1 MNKGGYKRIWT
12 IILIIILLFN
22 TFSPI
27 FTIQAGRDY
36 FEVEVQSKTINSS
49 KNFQETT
56 EEIYIPNFDENIEW
70 HTDATPYT
78 LPSKIPQFKK
88 KDLDFSI
95 TSNSN
100 QAENSQLYTLE
111 VSISNHSDQTI
122 NSIIFTD
129 ELEKDLIF
137 YKSDSS
143 DIEYNPST
151 TTINLLIPELLP
163 NQKTTFSYTLQLN
176 EENKS
181 QVNVHSAEIYFLGKQ
196 QKANVFLFNKNSN
209 SKALSDEKNSEIIVN
224 EAIPDTGWVNV
235 DEVSAY
241 FTTNSVLEN
250 SIISFNKKY
259 KSSGPEYQFDLNVWE
274 AEEIEGIKLK
284 KKDTSGEYSL
294 PEQAVNFS
302 QKRTEDFNAPVY
314 LEISFDEIANLD
326 SVTKGQ
332 TPYVAT
338 YNPELDIWI
347 KVPILEI
354 NYETNSVFV
363 KAMHFSTWGAG
374 LGENLP
380 QNGAQVLLFD
390 QPYTNLFTGSS
401 RYSIPVSIPSG
412 RNGLMPS
419 INLSYSSATLDGVL
433 GDVQAPWVGVGWNID
448 GIEIVR
454 KILTDEYGYG
464 YENSY
469 SLTINGTMY
478 ELVQD
483 ENTPSRFYTDHASF
497 MYIELHNVA
506 LGNTPSEENS
516 TGEWWEVIT
525 SDGTRYRLGYTED
538 SEQTTLMYGYA
549 CNPIETCNSPS
560 GGYASS
566 GYAGYGNDEI
576 AMRWRVDQI
585 VDTHRN
591 FIKYTYQ
598 EYQPDASSTIPSFD
612 RESYLAT
619 IQYTGHYA
627 VDGSVDLSP
636 GYEIRFNLASRET
649 IGDGTPNNFEVF
661 DHYDQYLL
669 DSIQTFCLA
678 CSGLQNTPVFTYNL
692 LYEVASVPNEQG
704 TLQLKGLE
712 MTGGGYTEN
721 SISLP
726 QTTSAQ
732 IQFLYEEKDNRV
744 PASGDDAW
752 TYPRLSKIQNGYGG
766 SLEYSYENDGR
777 GTDSWLNYRVNQVL
791 VYDGV
796 QTTPSVIQT
805 YTYTNPLYVDYY
817 EKEELIGYETVTSKT
832 YSSTDTIAANLLTKS
847 ITTFGGSGLDIGRVL
862 NEQVLDPSDSSVYS
876 KVVNYYNTDNTH
888 APFEGWNYRYL
899 IRTENYLTDGST
911 LQLINATN
919 YLRDSGYGNLLAQYD
934 FSQSELYRKTYYEY
948 LINADYETHIF
959 NAVSRSVLVDEN
971 NVIYRDN
978 RNQYDAGLLL
988 GDLILTQQVVNGDE
1002 TIDNSFTYDLYGN
1015 LVESKAYKDY
1025 GTVEVTPVNANY
1037 QAQTITYDSSFV
1049 TYPLQSI
1056 DAMGNASAIDYLFTT
1071 GLAVQATDV
1080 NGWSTSTEYDG
1091 LGRILSV
1098 TSPGLS
1104 QPGIIYTYPTITN
1117 GEVAAP
1123 YAVKMEI
1130 LDTHPATDVY
1140 RAVWGFYDGVGRTIQ
1155 TQTYDADI
1163 NQYLTSSTA
1172 FDLQGNVSKT
1182 SVMESIE
1189 NVAGEYV
1196 VPNWEALEFTQ
1207 TEYDFL
1213 GRTITITSPAG
1224 IETNYS
1230 YSGLSTTTIDAEL
1243 NQQTQ
1248 TLDPMG
1254 HLTTV
1259 EEYLDGEVNTTVRY
1273 NYDIVDQLQYVI
1285 DEFGNTSELY
1295 YDLAGRKTK
1304 MFDPDM
1310 GIWEYAYDPLGNLIQ
1325 QQDARGQVLG
1335 FEYNDY
1341 NQLVV
1346 KLDQSASPEEIL
1358 SLYEYGNTSG
1368 QIGFRTLMSDQTGS
1382 TTWTYSNYGQTV
1394 SEVRTINGITNTFI
1408 TNSDWLGRLE
1418 SVIYPN
1424 AETVTY
1430 EYDALGRPDS
1440 MTSDAFGQTSLVD
1453 LTYNTLGQITL
1464 STLGNGAT
1472 IENIYDDTEHTY
1484 QLLNR
1489 QVQANSVDLLYF
1501 SYEYDQIGNILKIED
1516 AILAETIEYTY
1527 DDLNRLVSAIDY
1539 TDSTIN
1545 YAQSYAYDEIGN
1557 ITEVRDWD
1565 TATNNVYQVTI
1576 TPTLTPT
1583 NTITPTATLQTYATA
1598 TATPIPTATATLT
1611 PTMTPTATQ
1620 IPNLSNGLIGSW
1632 SFNEGSGSVVND
1644 SSTYANHG
1652 ILNNATWTAGFSGT
1666 GLSFDGDTDYV
1677 VIPNSTSLQ
1686 INTSFSMG
1694 LWVYPTGEASEK
1706 YLITLGE
1713 GDTNY
1718 SIRETEDGYLQ
1729 FYLPGISPNQLTG
1742 PKLPTGQ
1749 WSHVVAV
1756 YDQENS
1762 QLKFYLNSVLIAS
1775 KAVTGNISASSAALY
1790 IGKNS
1795 IYAWQG
1801 VMDEVRLYERAL
1813 TSQEIFQLFIEY
1825 SQPTPT
1831 PSPTID
1837 LTNTPTETPILT
1849 NTPTQSLTV
1858 TPTPDTSSP
1867 WGTGVDGDLTIDV
1880 ATTFNLNTDVSNGRS
1895 CADGKAFSVIDLSS
1909 TWAQVSETIG
1919 TCLAV
1924 NDEILLINM
1933 KGSEDKIQ
1941 NTGVYEFLRV
1951 ANITND
1957 EITFTEPKTKWYG
1970 ESFHQDDEIGTDSG
1984 EQRVMLIRVPN
1995 YQNVTINGTLTA
2007 NDWNGDLFGMI
2018 LFKVAG
2024 TLSGT
2029 GVMNANTLG
2038 YNGGIGAQGTH
2049 AITCGGCSYDGEP
2062 VGNDGTDGEGTGD
2075 TSFGEGGGGSGE
2087 WCGPSYPYDN
2097 GPGGAGS
2104 YSTKGEQHAVS
2115 GTVRY
2120 GRAGNL
2126 YGDIDLTELYLGSG
2140 GGGAGASCSGAKAPD
2155 GGDGGGIIFF
2165 AANSINYSGTLSAIG
2180 ASNIAGGSG
2189 GSIKVI
2195 GNVIDLSSATFNVN
2209 GGQSTY
2215 NGGYGRI
2222 AVEYLSSNLLPSTVP
2237 PIYVSLYGAPPDP
2250 VPTPEPIDLDPV
2262 TDYGDGSDGDLL
2274 IDVGTTFNIHSQTQ
2288 NLNRVCVD
2296 GGDGIAY
2303 QVLSMTYSEATL
2315 RRSVTGDCLEEGDEV
2330 MVINVKGSINYH
2342 SNAGN
2347 YEFVKIAYVYGN
2359 LVGFSTPL
2367 TKFYG
2372 DEDNFNNIGSSSGQQ
2387 KVMIIRVPNYNDVT
2401 INGTLTGNSWDGKEF
2416 GLLVFRANGT
2426 ISGTGAINM
2435 VGKGYHGGAGANP
2448 NTGDYRGDPG
2458 ETYFVNDGG
2467 SNRGGGGQ
2475 GGAYNKVNQ
2484 GKGGGGA
2491 YSTNGLRYYREYPQD
2506 GLGGIAYGDMYLD
2519 QIFMGSGAGGAGG
2532 GATGGYGG
2540 GSILLY
2546 ANAINYTGNID
2557 VSGTVGGSSNGGA
2570 GAVRVQGNTV
2580 TLGTVDIV
2588 SGGTGG
2594 NGFFTVYYDSTFTG
2608 TTQPS
2613 YLENTTS
2620 GEGIIDK
2627 LFESS
2632 FETGDLT
2639 EWFASITDNGDL
2651 VVSPALDYWGRY
2663 ALQFTINDMNG
2674 MSVIDDTPTNE
2685 SQIHMRFYIN
2695 KEYLI
2700 MADQDEFELYRLLDV
2715 NSVPIAWI
2723 SARDNAGTFE
2733 VKISTRLD
2741 DSSTLSS
2748 SWYPVGD
2755 GWQAISIDWNAS
2767 SGNSFA
2773 DGGMSLY
2780 LNNELQESLT
2790 FLDNDT
2796 LRVENAM
2803 ICTEGLDT
2811 GTSGQLFIDD
2821 YDMRRLNLPDLIINT
2836 IYEEKIEEFIFEDG
2850 FETQDFRFW
2859 DEVSINV
2866 DDILITDEDSFYYD
2880 NSMKIHVQGSSKI
2893 YLLTDSPNND
2903 QNINLGF
2910 YINRNDLNLFSN
2922 WNRGEGFTLIQFIDQ
2937 NGVRVFWVELIRP
2950 KQNTNN
2956 FLRLKALLNDGTI
2969 KVSNLIAIGTGWNKV
2984 QITWS
2989 SNNSETGN
2997 GFEKLYINDVLKY
3010 SVSLNNN
3017 SKSVDSIKVGKHPEN
3032 ADSIYTTVGDLF
3044 LDNLEIYRTDDP
3056 TFLPIRDEEPF
3067 WEDKDFTYSDLQPHA
3082 VTQIQRETSPD
3093 VYVTDTYSYDANGNM
3108 ITANQFGTSYTYTY
3122 NTENRL
3128 ASVNNVTTNEQWYF
3142 TYDGDGN
3149 RIMED
3154 YRLAGVTQSYR
3165 YFFAG
3170 GAYEVVDDVT
3180 AANEDQIKQ
3189 YYYFANQ
3196 LIAMD
3201 DGTNWNFFAT
3211 DHLSSTSVVMDATG
3225 NLLSANRYM
3234 PYGELRTDTSLTEI
3248 SETDLGYTGQRNY
3261 SGFELMDYNAR
3272 FYNVYLKHFI
3282 QPDTITPDISSQA
3295 LNRYMYVMGNPIRY
3309 IDPLGYSICEYDENC
3324 TSAGGNNNISGV
3336 GQGLPNNTIVE
3347 ESKVTPYWTQKPSN
3361 DFSENIENYINHKRD
3376 ETQYNLEASYEI
3388 CFHSGYSIFQRNVAC
3403 GYLGLSVVPAVALT
3417 AAAGISMYGMFA
3429 LVSVPATT
3437 VSTGACA
3444 DGDCSN
3450 ELKTVYQLIENEK
3463 TKYVGITNDFF
3474 RRAGEHS
3481 LKGWKIERIPGIGY
3495 LPKNMARGVEQA
3507 LINHYGINEL
3517 YNRINSISINN
3528 PIYSEAVNYGEE
3540 LLRGIG
3546 IIP

>member
-1 MNKGGYKRIWT
+1 MNTGGYKRIWT

-36 FEVEVQSKTINSS
+36 FEVEAQSKTIHSS
-49 KNFQETT
+49 TNFQETT
-56 EEIYIPNFDENIEW
+56 EEIYTPNFDENIEW
-70 HTDATPYT
+70 RTDATPDT
-78 LPSKIPQFKK
+78 LPSEIPQFKK

-111 VSISNHSDQTI
+111 VSISNHSDQPI

-137 YKSDSS
+137 YQSDSS

-209 SKALSDEKNSEIIVN
+209 SKALSDENNSEIIVN

-250 SIISFNKKY
+250 SIISFNKIDKTN
-259 KSSGPEYQFDLNVWE
+259 GPEYQFDLNVWE

-302 QKRTEDFNAPVY
+302 QKRPEDFNAPVY

-326 SVTKGQ
+326 SVAKGQ

-374 LGENLP
+374 LGESLP

-401 RYSIPVSIPSG
+401 RYSIPVSVPSG

-419 INLSYSSATLDGVL
+419 INLSYSSATVDGVL

-454 KILTDEYGYG
+454 KILTDEDGYG

-506 LGNTPSEENS
+506 LGNLPSDENS

-549 CNPIETCNSPS
+549 CDPIETCNSPS

-585 VDTHRN
+585 VDTHQN

-598 EYQPDASSTIPSFD
+598 EYQPDASSTTPSFD

-669 DSIQTFCLA
+669 DSIQTYCLA
-678 CSGLQNTPVFTYNL
+678 CSGLENTPVFTYNL
-692 LYEVASVPNEQG
+692 LYEIASVPNEQG

-732 IQFLYEEKDNRV
+732 IQFLYEDKDNRV
-744 PASGDDAW
+744 PSSGDDAW
-752 TYPRLSKIQNGYGG
+752 TYPRLSQIQNGYGG
-766 SLEYSYENDGR
+766 SLEYSYENDSR

-796 QTTPSVIQT
+796 QTTPSVVQT
-805 YTYTNPLYVDYY
+805 YMYANPLYVDYY
-817 EKEELIGYETVTSKT
+817 EKEDLIGYETVTSKT

-847 ITTFGGSGLDIGRVL
+847 ITTFGVSGLDIGRVL

-934 FSQSELYRKTYYEY
+934 FSRSELYRKTYYEY
-948 LINADYETHIF
+948 LINADYEIHIF

-1025 GTVEVTPVNANY
+1025 GTVEVTPANANY
-1037 QAQTITYDSSFV
+1037 QAQTITYDSSLV
-1049 TYPLQSI
+1049 TYPLQST
-1056 DAMGNASAIDYLFTT
+1056 DAMGNTSAIDYLFTT
-1071 GLAVQATDV
+1071 GLAVQSTDV

-1104 QPGIIYTYPTITN
+1104 QPGIKYTYPTITN
-1117 GEVAAP
+1117 GEVSAP

-1155 TQTYDADI
+1155 TQTYNADI

-1213 GRTITITSPAG
+1213 GRTIRITSPAG

-1259 EEYLDGEVNTTVRY
+1259 EEYLDGEVYITVHY

-1408 TNSDWLGRLE
+1408 TNSDWLGRVE

-1472 IENIYDDTEHTY
+1472 IENIYDDMEHTY

-1489 QVQANSVDLLYF
+1489 QVQANSVDLLDF

-1516 AILAETIEYTY
+1516 AILDETIEYTY

-1583 NTITPTATLQTYATA
+1583 NTVTPTATLQTYATA

-1620 IPNLSNGLIGSW
+1620 IPNLSNGLVGSW

-1652 ILNNATWTAGFSGT
+1652 TLNNATWTAGFSGT
-1666 GLSFDGDTDYV
+1666 GLSFDGDTDYIV
-1677 VIPNSTSLQ
+1677 VPNSTSLQ

-1795 IYAWQG
+1795 TYDWQG

-1813 TSQEIFQLFIEY
+1813 TSQEVFQLFIEY
-1825 SQPTPT
+1825 SQPTQT

-1837 LTNTPTETPILT
+1837 LTNTPTETPIPT

-1867 WGTGVDGDLTIDV
+1867 WGTGADGDLTIDV

-1933 KGSEDKIQ
+1933 KGTEDKIQ

-1951 ANITND
+1951 ANISSD

-2062 VGNDGTDGEGTGD
+2062 VGNDGKPGEGTGD
-2075 TSFGEGGGGSGE
+2075 TGFGGGGNGSGA
-2087 WCGPSYPYDN
+2087 WCGPSYPYVA

-2140 GGGAGASCSGAKAPD
+2140 GGGAGATCSGAKAPD
-2155 GGDGGGIIFF
+2155 GSDGGGIIFF
-2165 AANSINYSGTLSAIG
+2165 AANLINYNGTLTTNG
-2180 ASNIAGGSG
+2180 GSNIAGGSG

-2195 GNVIDLSSATFNVN
+2195 GNVIDLSSATFSVN

-2237 PIYVSLYGAPPDP
+2237 PIYVSVYGAPPDP

-2303 QVLSMTYSEATL
+2303 QVLNLTYSEATL

-2330 MVINVKGSINYH
+2330 MVINVKGNGTYY
-2342 SNAGN
+2342 SNVGN
-2347 YEFVKIAYVYGN
+2347 YEFVKVSYVYGN
-2359 LVGFSTPL
+2359 LIGFSTPL
-2367 TKFYG
+2367 TKYYG
-2372 DEDNFNNIGSSSGQQ
+2372 DEDNFENIGSSSGQQ

-2401 INGTLTGNSWDGKEF
+2401 INGTLTGNGWNGVEYGF
-2416 GLLVFRANGT
+2416 LVFRANGT

-2435 VGKGYHGGAGANP
+2435 IGKGYHGGAGADPSSGN
-2448 NTGDYRGDPG
+2448 YRGDGG
-2458 ETYFVNDGG
+2458 ESFGPINGLG
-2467 SNRGGGGQ
+2467 GGGGQ
-2475 GGAYNKVNQ
+2475 GGRYNVGAH

-2491 YSTNGLRYYREYPQD
+2491 YGTNGLKLPRDYGVD
-2506 GLGGIAYGDMYLD
+2506 GKGGHAYGDMYLD

-2540 GSILLY
+2540 GSVLVY

-2570 GAVRVQGNTV
+2570 GAVRVEGNTV

-2594 NGFFTVYYDSTFTG
+2594 NGFFTVYYDSTFSG

-2651 VVSPALDYWGRY
+2651 EVSPALDYWGRY
-2663 ALQFTINDMNG
+2663 ALQFTINDING
-2674 MSVIDDTPTNE
+2674 MSVIDDTPSNE
-2685 SQIHMRFYIN
+2685 SQVHMRFYIN
-2695 KEYLI
+2695 KDYLI
-2700 MADQDEFELYRLLDV
+2700 MADQDEFELYRLLDA

-2733 VKISTRLD
+2733 VKISTRAD

-2755 GWQAISIDWNAS
+2755 GWQAISIDWIAS

-2796 LRVENAM
+2796 LRVDNAM

-2821 YDMRRLNLPDLIINT
+2821 YDMRRLNLPDLLQDT
-2836 IYEEKIEEFIFEDG
+2836 TETFTYEAPEDLLFEDG
-2850 FETQDFRFW
+2850 FELGDTSLW
-2859 DEVSINV
+2859 TTTYTSNAAINITESKKYFGNYGV
-2866 DDILITDEDSFYYD
+2866 ECLINQF
-2880 NSMKIHVQGSSKI
+2880 NSELKLEKVFSENQSS
-2893 YLLTDSPNND
+2893 L
-2903 QNINLGF
+2903 NIGF
-2910 YINRNDLNLFSN
+2910 YFSRAALSIGLGDNLQFFDLFDENGTRIGYLN
-2922 WNRGEGFTLIQFIDQ
+2922 IKNKKKVGRQLTFTTYKDDGTAVVTPYILTSSDWHSIQIE
-2937 NGVRVFWVELIRP
+2937 WV
-2950 KQNTNN
+2950 
-2956 FLRLKALLNDGTI
+2956 AASYDGANDGYI
-2969 KVSNLIAIGTGWNKV
+2969 
-2984 QITWS
+2984 
-2989 SNNSETGN
+2989 
-2997 GFEKLYINDVLKY
+2997 KLYMDGTLAGGVYNIDNDTRAV
-3010 SVSLNNN
+3010 
-3017 SKSVDSIKVGKHPEN
+3017 KSVAIHTARTGGYVSGK
-3032 ADSIYTTVGDLF
+3032 YY
-3044 LDNLEIYRTDDP
+3044 LDNIEIWQEANP
-3056 TFLPIRDEEPF
+3056 NFEPINIPEF
-3067 WEDKDFTYSDLQPHA
+3067 WLNQKYEMSDLQPHA

-3122 NTENRL
+3122 NAENRL

-3180 AANEDQIKQ
+3180 AANEDQLKQ

-3211 DHLSSTSVVMDATG
+3211 DHLSSTSVLMDATG

-3234 PYGELRTDTSLTEI
+3234 PYGELRTNTSLTEI

-3282 QPDTITPDISSQA
+3282 QPDKMLPGISSQA
-3295 LNRYMYVMGNPIRY
+3295 LNRFMYVKGNPINYNDPSGNVVKNIEGGDGYCKNPLDCTYPEGWYKAGYY
-3309 IDPLGYSICEYDENC
+3309 ILDTPQKQKDNYTRVVTNSIGLIPYLDTGEDILVATTGCGYACQ
-3324 TSAGGNNNISGV
+3324 AG
-3336 GQGLPNNTIVE
+3336 VE
-3347 ESKVTPYWTQKPSN
+3347 EEVGWGWRT
-3361 DFSENIENYINHKRD
+3361 
-3376 ETQYNLEASYEI
+3376 
-3388 CFHSGYSIFQRNVAC
+3388 V
-3403 GYLGLSVVPAVALT
+3403 
-3417 AAAGISMYGMFA
+3417 AAAGILLPFGFRSIKLLDNGRKVLINGTREVIDASSHYSDEVVDIFETLGRT
-3429 LVSVPATT
+3429 SYKN
-3437 VSTGACA
+3437 A
-3444 DGDCSN
+3444 D
-3450 ELKTVYQLIENEK
+3450 LIEPKKLDEIFDGA
-3463 TKYVGITNDFF
+3463 VDFL
-3474 RRAGEHS
+3474 GDDY
-3481 LKGWKIERIPGIGY
+3481 IEIIP
-3495 LPKNMARGVEQA
+3495 
-3507 LINHYGINEL
+3507 NEL
-3517 YNRINSISINN
+3517 YKSADGTRQFRIMDVDLN
-3528 PIYSEAVNYGEE
+3528 
-3540 LLRGIG
+3540 GIG
-3546 IIP
+3546 HYQGIPHAHFEVFSYPGQRKPKYNFHIPIIEE